1 MTGKGSD
8 PRPFAVDKETFN
20 NNFDRIFSKR
30 EREQITEVTIQFTMK
45 GNPTLYDMK
54 KEVEKCVKRIK
65 LYVQPQLNIFNA

>member
-30 EREQITEVTIQFTMK
+30 EREQITEVTIKFIMK
-45 GNPTLYDMK
+45 GNPTLDDMK
-54 KEVEKCVKRIK
+54 KEVEKMLKENKIVCTTTTEYI
-65 LYVQPQLNIFNA
+65 

>member
-20 NNFDRIFSKR
+20 NNFDRIFNNR

-54 KEVEKCVKRIK
+54 KEVEKMLKEDKIVYSTTTKYI
-65 LYVQPQLNIFNA
+65 